1 MLITNLLN
9 NFFDFKSMDRL
20 QTRRVV
26 RARSRPDEDTPD
38 EDEAP
43 VPGPS
48 GRARLR

>member
-1 MLITNLLN
+1 MILQT
-9 NFFDFKSMDRL
+9 MDRL

-43 VPGPS
+43 IPRPS
-48 GRARLR
+48 GRVRLR